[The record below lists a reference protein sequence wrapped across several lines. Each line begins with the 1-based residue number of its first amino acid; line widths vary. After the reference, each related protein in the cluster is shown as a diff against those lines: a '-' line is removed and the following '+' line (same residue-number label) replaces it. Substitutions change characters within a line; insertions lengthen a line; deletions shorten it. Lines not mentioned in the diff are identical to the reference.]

1 MNNYNDL
8 ILKYQS
14 GEMTIPER
22 EEFNRNFFLSEELR
36 KEFLFQE
43 KLGKVMKKNLFLEG
57 IESDPNLIK
66 AEILALQDIDNYL
79 NNSNMKNIRME
90 NKTINIET
98 EVEIRKKI
106 AKAEV
111 EMVLS
116 GIDDLAEEWVR
127 DFELRKPAIQGNV
140 SAQHIF
146 DYISKNGISLESDIQ
161 IPAVSRHISRKIIF
175 QAAAAVF
182 ILSLL
187 LFKALTPGFS
197 GDSVYKNYYEP
208 LESNSFQFRG
218 SAQEVSS
225 KLQEGVDYYLSKDYN
240 KAELAFNNL
249 RKIDSE
255 LPELLLYSGLNHMGK
270 NNFKAAIPYFS
281 YLLILK
287 NKFVPEA
294 QWYLGLCYFKT
305 GDLSNARLLMA
316 TVSESEG
323 IYKNKAFKILKSLNQ

>member
-43 KLGKVMKKNLFLEG
+43 KLDKVMKKNLFLEG

-161 IPAVSRHISRKIIF
+161 IPAVSRRISRKIIF

-187 LFKALTPGFS
+187 LFKALKPGFS
-197 GDSVYKNYYEP
+197 GDSVYQNYYEP
-208 LESNSFQFRG
+208 LESISSKFRG
-218 SAQEVSS
+218 R
-225 KLQEGVDYYLSKDYN
+225 LQ
-240 KAELAFNNL
+240 
-249 RKIDSE
+249 
-255 LPELLLYSGLNHMGK
+255 
-270 NNFKAAIPYFS
+270 
-281 YLLILK
+281 
-287 NKFVPEA
+287 
-294 QWYLGLCYFKT
+294 
-305 GDLSNARLLMA
+305 
-316 TVSESEG
+316 
-323 IYKNKAFKILKSLNQ
+323 

>member
-43 KLGKVMKKNLFLEG
+43 KLDKVMKKNLFLEG

-111 EMVLS
+111 EMIYGQVE
-116 GIDDLAEEWVR
+116 G
-127 DFELRKPAIQGNV
+127 
-140 SAQHIF
+140 
-146 DYISKNGISLESDIQ
+146 
-161 IPAVSRHISRKIIF
+161 
-175 QAAAAVF
+175 
-182 ILSLL
+182 
-187 LFKALTPGFS
+187 
-197 GDSVYKNYYEP
+197 VYKWP
-208 LESNSFQFRG
+208 G
-218 SAQEVSS
+218 
-225 KLQEGVDYYLSKDYN
+225 
-240 KAELAFNNL
+240 
-249 RKIDSE
+249 
-255 LPELLLYSGLNHMGK
+255 
-270 NNFKAAIPYFS
+270 
-281 YLLILK
+281 
-287 NKFVPEA
+287 
-294 QWYLGLCYFKT
+294 
-305 GDLSNARLLMA
+305 
-316 TVSESEG
+316 
-323 IYKNKAFKILKSLNQ
+323 